1 MKQTIPAA
9 KESVLRYVIDH
20 WAAVQPDVTFACFED
35 GSEWS
40 YAETHN
46 RTRKLAAALQSIGV
60 KQGDHVIV
68 WLPNSKE
75 ALAAFFAINYI
86 GAVFVPI
93 NVAYRGALL
102 EHVIAV
108 ADAKVMIAHTILVDR
123 LRDVKL
129 GALEQLIVVGQ
140 SGIAPDSLTQL
151 DFEGFQIDAG
161 EPSALEHPIEPWHTQ
176 SIIFTSGTTGPS
188 KGALSTYIHAY
199 VSMNNES
206 WYCVNKDDRYLIN
219 MPFFHIG
226 GSFTLYSMLCRGASI
241 TVTETFRTKSFWP
254 TVRATGSTV
263 VFLLGTMAS
272 FLMKEPQSPEDRRH
286 PLKKAFIVP
295 ITPDLTEFTDRFGV
309 EIYTIF
315 NMTEIS
321 SPIIS
326 KIDRVDAGFCGKPRP
341 GYDLRIV
348 DDNDLEVPVGEV
360 GELIMRADLPW
371 SLSTAYYKNP
381 EATAKTWR
389 NGWFHTGD
397 AFRLDAS
404 GNFYFVDRLKD
415 AIRRRGENIS
425 SAEVEAVVMEHKA
438 VRECAAIAVPSEW
451 GEDEVLLALSLK
463 DDQHISPATLLD
475 YLQPRMAHFM
485 LPRYIRILPELP
497 KTPTAKIQKA
507 ELRGQGITKDTWDRE
522 TAGVKIKGERFT

>member
-1 MKQTIPAA
+1 MNQIIPTADDA
-9 KESVLRYVIDH
+9 VLRNVLDR
-20 WAAVQPDVTFACFED
+20 WAGVQPDATFACFED
-35 GSEWS
+35 GSAWS
-40 YAETHN
+40 YAEMHA
-46 RTRKLAAALQSIGV
+46 RTRRLAAALQSIGV

-75 ALAAFFAINYI
+75 ALASFFAINYV

-102 EHVIAV
+102 EHVIGI
-108 ADAKVMIAHTILVDR
+108 ADAKVMIAHGTLVDR
-123 LRDVKL
+123 LEDVAL
-129 GALEQLIVVGQ
+129 GALETLVTTGPDAVQAAGLKQLE
-140 SGIAPDSLTQL
+140 
-151 DFEGFQIDAG
+151 FENFQRDVG
-161 EPSALEHPIEPWHTQ
+161 EPTDPEQPIEPWHTQ

-199 VSMNNES
+199 VSMNDES
-206 WYCVNKDDRYLIN
+206 WYCVTKDDRYLIN

-226 GSFTLYSMLCRGASI
+226 GSFILYSMLCRGASI

-254 TVRATGSTV
+254 TVRATNSTV

-272 FLMKEPQSPEDRRH
+272 FLMKEPETAEDNEH

-295 ITPDLTEFTDRFGV
+295 ITPDLTAFTERFGV

-321 SPIIS
+321 SPIVS
-326 KIDRVDAGFCGKPRP
+326 KIDQVDAGFCGKPRS
-341 GYDLRIV
+341 GYELRVV
-348 DDNDLEVPVGEV
+348 DDNDIEVAVGQV
-360 GELIMRADLPW
+360 GELIMRTELPW

-397 AFRLDAS
+397 AFRKDS
-404 GNFYFVDRLKD
+404 DDNFYFVDRLKD

-425 SAEVEAVVMEHKA
+425 SSEVEAVVMEHDA
-438 VRECAAIAVPSEW
+438 VRECAAVAVPSEW
-451 GEDEVLLALSLK
+451 GEDEVLLVIALK
-463 DDQHISPATLLD
+463 DGEQLTPVALLN

-485 LPRYIRILPELP
+485 LPRFIRAMDELP

-507 ELRGQGITKDTWDRE
+507 ELRTEGVTEDTWDRE
-522 TAGVKIKGERFT
+522 AAGVKVRGERFG

>member
-1 MKQTIPAA
+1 MSQNVPTA
-9 KESVLRYVIDH
+9 EQSVLRYVLDH
-20 WAAVQPDVTFACFED
+20 WADVQSDTTFACFED
-35 GSEWS
+35 GSTWN
-40 YAETHN
+40 YAETHT

-60 KQGDHVIV
+60 RQGDHVVV
-68 WLPNSKE
+68 WLPNSKD
-75 ALAAFFAINYI
+75 ALVSFFAINYI

-93 NVAYRGALL
+93 NVAYRGPLL

-108 ADAKVMIAHTILVDR
+108 SDAKVMIAHGLLVDR
-123 LRDVKL
+123 LGDVNHGL
-129 GALEQLIVVGQ
+129 LETLVVAGEDDGQ
-140 SGIAPDSLTQL
+140 IEGLEHL
-151 DFEGFQIDAG
+151 DFEGIQANAG
-161 EPSALEHPIEPWHTQ
+161 APSDPEQPIEPWHTQ

-199 VSMNNES
+199 VSMNDQS
-206 WYCVNKDDRYLIN
+206 WYCVNQEDRYLIN

-226 GSFTLYSMLCRGASI
+226 GSFILYSMLCRGASI
-241 TVTETFRTKSFWP
+241 TLTETFRTKSFWP

-272 FLMKEPQSPEDRRH
+272 FLMKEPETDEDRNH

-295 ITPDLTEFTDRFGV
+295 IMPDLTAFTERFGV

-326 KIDRVDAGFCGKPRP
+326 KIDQVDAGFCGKPRQ
-341 GYDLRIV
+341 GYQLRVV
-348 DDNDLEVPVGEV
+348 DDNDLEVPGDQV

-397 AFRLDAS
+397 AFRKDS
-404 GNFYFVDRLKD
+404 DGNFYFVDRLKD

-425 SAEVEAVVMEHKA
+425 SAEVEAVVMEHEA
-438 VRECAAIAVPSEW
+438 VRECAAVAAPSEW
-451 GEDEVLLALSLK
+451 GEDEVLLVLALK
-463 DDQHISPATLLD
+463 DGEQLAPESLLD
-475 YLQPRMAHFM
+475 YLRPRMAHFM
-485 LPRYIRILPELP
+485 LPRYIRFMAELP

-507 ELRGQGITKDTWDRE
+507 ELRNEGLTDDTWDRE
-522 TAGVKIKGERFT
+522 EAGVKVTGERFS